1 MSYAVDNILKIIAKD
16 GEDELRTTLSSFSCG
31 INKDIQD
38 FLQFKAID
46 FAKRKMSITYLV
58 YEEETGQ
65 VLGFFTLAHKV
76 LNIPAEGMSNTVLRR
91 MDRYSKLD
99 EKTNSYLVSA
109 FLLAQLGK
117 NYAISED
124 RRISG
129 SELMDCVD
137 FVLKDIQF
145 RVGGGV
151 VYLDSLENEHLISF
165 YENNAGYKKISER
178 VSVVDGHKYLQYY
191 KFI

>member
-16 GEDELRTTLSSFSCG
+16 GEDELRTTLSSFSCE

>member
-46 FAKRKMSITYLV
+46 FAKRRMSITYLV
-58 YEEETGQ
+58 YEEETGK

-137 FVLKDIQF
+137 FVLNDIQF

-151 VYLDSLENEHLISF
+151 VYLDSLDNEHLISF

>member
-58 YEEETGQ
+58 YEEETGK

-151 VYLDSLENEHLISF
+151 VYLDSLDNEHLISF

>member
-58 YEEETGQ
+58 YEEETGK

-99 EKTNSYLVSA
+99 EKTNSYLVYA

-151 VYLDSLENEHLISF
+151 VYLDSLDNEHLISF

>member
-16 GEDELRTTLSSFSCG
+16 GEGELRTILSSFSCG

-38 FLQFKAID
+38 FLQFKAFD

-58 YEEETGQ
+58 YEEETGK

-99 EKTNSYLVSA
+99 EKTNSYLVYA

-151 VYLDSLENEHLISF
+151 VYLDSLDNEHLISF